1 MIQSKLPRHEA
12 RRLWDTA
19 RRDEALFRALEAR
32 RLEGEPLQYLEGT
45 AAFGPLDLL
54 VDRRVLI
61 PRPETEQL
69 WEMVARTVPEPGIV
83 VDLCTGSGALAVAC
97 QATWPEARV
106 IATDVSSDA
115 ADVARLNAERLG
127 VGIEVMVGDLFEA
140 LPADIRGGVDLIVSN
155 PPYVTEGEWES
166 LPVDVQAEP
175 RLALVAGPAGTEVL
189 DRIAATAPTWLTPG
203 GLLAVEM
210 GETQGAAVTRAFE
223 AAGLV
228 DVDVRIDL
236 TGRDR
241 FVLGRKPR

>member
-1 MIQSKLPRHEA
+1 MIRSKLPRHEA

-19 RRDEALFRALEAR
+19 RSDEALFRTLEAR

-69 WEMVARTVPEPGIV
+69 WEMVARTVIEPGIV

-106 IATDVSSDA
+106 IATDVSPDA
-115 ADVARLNAERLG
+115 AEVARLNADRLG
-127 VGIEVMVGDLFEA
+127 VGIEVRVGDLFAA
-140 LPADIRGGVDLIVSN
+140 LPEEVRGEVDLIVSN
-155 PPYVTEGEWES
+155 PPYVAEDEWEC
-166 LPVDVQAEP
+166 LPLDVRAEP
-175 RLALVAGPAGTEVL
+175 RMALVAGPAGTEVL
-189 DRIAATAPTWLTPG
+189 HRIAGDAVSWLGPRG
-203 GLLAVEM
+203 VLAVEM
-210 GETQGAAVTRAFE
+210 GETQGAELAEAFRQ
-223 AAGLV
+223 AGLAEV
-228 DVDVRIDL
+228 EIRTDL

-241 FVLGRKPR
+241 FVVGRKPR